1 MSTKTKAARERRK
14 KRKRQENRK
23 LRNKAERVER
33 SILDMGRQP
42 RLINGSTIVS
52 GSTITS
58 NWEPITLSGNTIR
71 VPT

>member
-33 SILDMGRQP
+33 AILAMGRP
-42 RLINGSTIVS
+42 
-52 GSTITS
+52 S
-58 NWEPITLSGNTIR
+58 NTMTTPWVKLETVIS
-71 VPT
+71 PT